1 MKAHT
6 LSLNEFNMPQVF
18 DDTNAGYVQIVR
30 LLLLE
35 PGKNQSHPTMGVGLR
50 SKYRHNND
58 DNFLIDLKSNIES
71 QINSFLPEL
80 SAESVQL
87 VLKDHTLGIIIDTAS
102 GTYVIGYN
110 TATDAMDVAAT
121 YVLDQ
126 L

>member
-58 DNFLIDLKSNIES
+58 LKSNIES

-110 TATDAMDVAAT
+110 TATDAMNVAAT

>member
-1 MKAHT
+1 MQAHT

-18 DDTNAGYVQIVR
+18 DGTNAGYIQIVR

-35 PGKNQSHPTMGVGLR
+35 PGKYQSHPSMGVGLR

-71 QINSFLPEL
+71 QINNFLPEL

-87 VLKDHTLGIIIDTAS
+87 VLKDHTLGIIIDTSS
-102 GTYVIGYN
+102 GTYVMSYD

>member
-1 MKAHT
+1 MQAHT

-18 DDTNAGYVQIVR
+18 DGTNAGYVQIVR

-35 PGKNQSHPTMGVGLR
+35 PGKYQSHPSMGVGLR

-71 QINSFLPEL
+71 QINNFLPEL

-87 VLKDHTLGIIIDTAS
+87 VLKDHTLGIIINTSS
-102 GTYVIGYN
+102 GTYVMGYD

>member
-1 MKAHT
+1 MQAHT

-18 DDTNAGYVQIVR
+18 DGANAGYVQIVR

-35 PGKNQSHPTMGVGLR
+35 PGKIQSHPTMGVGLR

-58 DNFLIDLKSNIES
+58 DNFLIDLKSNIEN
-71 QINSFLPEL
+71 QINAFLPEL

-87 VLKDHTLGIIIDTAS
+87 TLKDHVLGIVIDTTS
-102 GTYVIGYN
+102 GTYVLGYD

-121 YVLDQ
+121 YVLNQ

>member
-35 PGKNQSHPTMGVGLR
+35 PGKYQSHPTMGVGLR

-102 GTYVIGYN
+102 GTYVIGYD